1 MAITRAQ
8 QVRQMLK
15 EGTKKP
21 AMQGGGPNYLG
32 KQPEVTV
39 PRRWKSSPD
48 HPDTELAYITE
59 PEKKV
64 LIALNMHGGLEDGKP
79 NKGPK
84 GVISLQGDLGGYD
97 ASPGGKDA
105 PSGGGGNEIDDNR
118 QQYSATQTQTGV
130 VKGGGKKTTTKPGE
144 ATEFRDKKV
153 TTADVKKAKARYN
166 KQFFDRGIMPPLG
179 SRPVDFK
186 TRLAQKRNQGI
197 LNFINRNIGKD
208 LYRSGFLGPD
218 FSTRFLGGGVPTTGS
233 LFAELQASY
242 NPDLLENEINLFDE
256 DSIREIA
263 SVLSKTK
270 TGITGV
276 QASALENLRKNI
288 KNREEL
294 KEQGMTQERFEE
306 LYPPPKPAPDKD
318 SDPCLGP
325 NPPAYCFTRN
335 QDPTP
340 TTPVVDPIMFRFL
353 NRGGM
358 VEDAPV
364 GTGIM
369 DLEAARQMMFLG
381 GIAKGIKKG
390 LKSVTRAAKK
400 VFKSPFGKAAL
411 LAAPFVMGGGAGSF
425 FGKGSLNPFLRKVA
439 GDTAFSGLGEALSKI
454 GLVNKSGGLTAGGI
468 GSLFGITSL
477 LAALQKPKEDENFD
491 LESYYEKEGLSD
503 FLANLGQRNRF
514 LAEGGRI
521 GLQEGG
527 GIEQRLEQLGGD
539 VTSAEQ
545 TLQEITQR
553 LESAESNLGS
563 GGGIS
568 GIGGI
573 ANISEAAIQ
582 PNMSRVP
589 EGPVNAN
596 RPLLE
601 SLAPPTGTLEQPK
614 AVQPA
619 KFSSVEDAFADAQKN
634 AQEARA
640 GGFLGR
646 VVLPGEMSFE
656 DFSKN
661 LNIFGQPMQ
670 LPASGG
676 LGGKMGTPI
685 QRAVGLAKGG
695 KAEPV
700 AKKTMPLLDLD
711 GQEMDFRAEGGFVP
725 IGRMEK
731 ADDVPA
737 RLSKNEF
744 VFTADAV
751 RNAGDGDIDK
761 GAEVMYN
768 MMKNLEAGGEVSEE
782 SQGLDGARK
791 MFQTA
796 QRLEGV
802 M

>member
-8 QVRQMLK
+8 QAKQMLR
-15 EGTKKP
+15 EGGRIGLFKGAQADTKQGKSMSP
-21 AMQGGGPNYLG
+21 GTSAGGGSRFSGGDDRREQVSVARTQGKKTPTAQEVRNIVSEGPDDRGNVLQNRNQRNIVQYSKDLKAIDENKNLSTLQKFNAKRRLKNKQFINRKFTEKAQGIADYYGLSVEQVADLLDAYDRDLDEFDLSTFRGIVDAGAPPSIRSTDPNFLEAEMLDYSKRMSKIDPTTG
-32 KQPEVTV
+32 KRIPLSVAELFSTTD
-39 PRRWKSSPD
+39 PTTRINLPSP
-48 HPDTELAYITE
+48 L
-59 PEKKV
+59 
-64 LIALNMHGGLEDGKP
+64 LNK
-79 NKGPK
+79 
-84 GVISLQGDLGGYD
+84 LQGDPSFSNLVSGLNRLKTLDTISQLPDVKQSDIDNYFNLTMGRGGIDPITGKEVD
-97 ASPGGKDA
+97 ALFTRPPGGDR
-105 PSGGGGNEIDDNR
+105 SNE
-118 QQYSATQTQTGV
+118 
-130 VKGGGKKTTTKPGE
+130 
-144 ATEFRDKKV
+144 
-153 TTADVKKAKARYN
+153 
-166 KQFFDRGIMPPLG
+166 
-179 SRPVDFK
+179 
-186 TRLAQKRNQGI
+186 
-197 LNFINRNIGKD
+197 
-208 LYRSGFLGPD
+208 
-218 FSTRFLGGGVPTTGS
+218 
-233 LFAELQASY
+233 
-242 NPDLLENEINLFDE
+242 
-256 DSIREIA
+256 
-263 SVLSKTK
+263 
-270 TGITGV
+270 
-276 QASALENLRKNI
+276 
-288 KNREEL
+288 
-294 KEQGMTQERFEE
+294 
-306 LYPPPKPAPDKD
+306 

-325 NPPAYCFTRN
+325 NPPAYCAIRN
-335 QDPTP
+335 QPKTPETPPVDPT
-340 TTPVVDPIMFRFL
+340 MFRFM

-358 VEDAPV
+358 VEDAPM

-573 ANISEAAIQ
+573 ANINEAAIQ

-601 SLAPPTGTLEQPK
+601 S
-614 AVQPA
+614 
-619 KFSSVEDAFADAQKN
+619 FC
-634 AQEARA
+634 
-640 GGFLGR
+640 
-646 VVLPGEMSFE
+646 
-656 DFSKN
+656 
-661 LNIFGQPMQ
+661 
-670 LPASGG
+670 
-676 LGGKMGTPI
+676 
-685 QRAVGLAKGG
+685 
-695 KAEPV
+695 
-700 AKKTMPLLDLD
+700 
-711 GQEMDFRAEGGFVP
+711 
-725 IGRMEK
+725 
-731 ADDVPA
+731 
-737 RLSKNEF
+737 
-744 VFTADAV
+744 
-751 RNAGDGDIDK
+751 
-761 GAEVMYN
+761 
-768 MMKNLEAGGEVSEE
+768 
-782 SQGLDGARK
+782 
-791 MFQTA
+791 
-796 QRLEGV
+796 
-802 M
+802 

>member
-8 QVRQMLK
+8 QARQMLK

-84 GVISLQGDLGGYD
+84 GVISLQGDMGSIGGG
-97 ASPGGKDA
+97 SGGKSGGSGGK
-105 PSGGGGNEIDDNR
+105 SGGGGNDDDRANLR
-118 QQYSATQTQTGV
+118 EQASVASTL
-130 VKGGGKKTTTKPGE
+130 GKKTPTMKE
-144 ATEFRDKKV
+144 VREIV
-153 TTADVKKAKARYN
+153 
-166 KQFFDRGIMPPLG
+166 DRGPDDRGNFL
-179 SRPVDFK
+179 
-186 TRLAQKRNQGI
+186 QNRNQRNI
-197 LNFINRNIGKD
+197 VKYNQDLKKIEQNKNLNFIERFNAKKRLKNKRFLDNRFTQKAQGIADYYGLSVDQLKD
-208 LYRSGFLGPD
+208 LLDAYDREDFDLSDFRSIVDAGAPPSIISSDPNFLRAQELALSKGMAKGNKLSTGAL
-218 FSTRFLGGGVPTTGS
+218 FSTNDPTTRIDLPGVLGKLQGDPNFSNLLSGLNRLKS
-233 LFAELQASY
+233 L
-242 NPDLLENEINLFDE
+242 DK
-256 DSIREIA
+256 IA
-263 SVLSKTK
+263 SIPGGPTQKDVDNYFNLTMGKGGIDPL
-270 TGITGV
+270 TGDPV
-276 QASALENLRKNI
+276 KALFTPRDDD
-288 KNREEL
+288 
-294 KEQGMTQERFEE
+294 G
-306 LYPPPKPAPDKD
+306 P

-325 NPPAYCFTRN
+325 NPPAYCFTG
-335 QDPTP
+335 QEEQTPATPAVDPT
-340 TTPVVDPIMFRFL
+340 MFRFL

-364 GTGIM
+364 GAGIM

-390 LKSVTRAAKK
+390 LKGVTRAAKK

-514 LAEGGRI
+514 LAEGG
-521 GLQEGG
+521 
-527 GIEQRLEQLGGD
+527 
-539 VTSAEQ
+539 
-545 TLQEITQR
+545 
-553 LESAESNLGS
+553 
-563 GGGIS
+563 
-568 GIGGI
+568 
-573 ANISEAAIQ
+573 
-582 PNMSRVP
+582 
-589 EGPVNAN
+589 
-596 RPLLE
+596 
-601 SLAPPTGTLEQPK
+601 
-614 AVQPA
+614 
-619 KFSSVEDAFADAQKN
+619 
-634 AQEARA
+634 
-640 GGFLGR
+640 
-646 VVLPGEMSFE
+646 
-656 DFSKN
+656 
-661 LNIFGQPMQ
+661 
-670 LPASGG
+670 
-676 LGGKMGTPI
+676 
-685 QRAVGLAKGG
+685 

-744 VFTADAV
+744 VFTAEAV
-751 RNAGDGDIDK
+751 RNAGDGDVDK

-768 MMKNLEAGGEVSEE
+768 TMKNLEAGGTMSEE
-782 SQGLDGARK
+782 SQGQDGARE

>member
-8 QVRQMLK
+8 QARQMLK

-84 GVISLQGDLGGYD
+84 GVISLQGDMGSIGGG
-97 ASPGGKDA
+97 SGGKSGGSDGK
-105 PSGGGGNEIDDNR
+105 SGGGGNDDDRANLR
-118 QQYSATQTQTGV
+118 EQASVASTL
-130 VKGGGKKTTTKPGE
+130 GKKTPTMKE
-144 ATEFRDKKV
+144 VREIV
-153 TTADVKKAKARYN
+153 
-166 KQFFDRGIMPPLG
+166 DRGPDDRGNFL
-179 SRPVDFK
+179 
-186 TRLAQKRNQGI
+186 QNRNQRNI
-197 LNFINRNIGKD
+197 VKYNQDLRKIEQNKNLNFIEKFNAKKRLKNKRFLDNRFTQKAQGIADYYGLSVGQLED
-208 LYRSGFLGPD
+208 LLDAYDREDFDLSDFRSIVDAGAPPSIISSDPNFLRAQELALSKGMAKGNKLSTGAL
-218 FSTRFLGGGVPTTGS
+218 FSTTDPTTRIDLPSPLLQKLQGDPNFSNLLSGLNRLKS
-233 LFAELQASY
+233 L
-242 NPDLLENEINLFDE
+242 DK
-256 DSIREIA
+256 IA
-263 SVLSKTK
+263 SIPGGPTQKDVDNYFNLTMGKGGIDPL
-270 TGITGV
+270 TGDPV
-276 QASALENLRKNI
+276 KALFTPRDDD
-288 KNREEL
+288 
-294 KEQGMTQERFEE
+294 G
-306 LYPPPKPAPDKD
+306 P

-325 NPPAYCFTRN
+325 NPPAYCFTG
-335 QDPTP
+335 QTGQEEQTP
-340 TTPVVDPIMFRFL
+340 TTPAVDPTMFRFL

-390 LKSVTRAAKK
+390 LKGVTRAAKK

-411 LAAPFVMGGGAGSF
+411 LAAPFVMGGGG
-425 FGKGSLNPFLRKVA
+425 GGLL
-439 GDTAFSGLGEALSKI
+439 SGLKGKLL
-454 GLVNKSGGLTAGGI
+454 GLRGVEEFGGKAGLLKDLGLIKGGFGDFGGLTAGGI

-477 LAALQKPKEDENFD
+477 LAALQKPKEDENFN

-514 LAEGGRI
+514 LAE
-521 GLQEGG
+521 
-527 GIEQRLEQLGGD
+527 
-539 VTSAEQ
+539 
-545 TLQEITQR
+545 
-553 LESAESNLGS
+553 
-563 GGGIS
+563 
-568 GIGGI
+568 
-573 ANISEAAIQ
+573 
-582 PNMSRVP
+582 
-589 EGPVNAN
+589 
-596 RPLLE
+596 
-601 SLAPPTGTLEQPK
+601 
-614 AVQPA
+614 
-619 KFSSVEDAFADAQKN
+619 
-634 AQEARA
+634 
-640 GGFLGR
+640 
-646 VVLPGEMSFE
+646 
-656 DFSKN
+656 
-661 LNIFGQPMQ
+661 
-670 LPASGG
+670 
-676 LGGKMGTPI
+676 
-685 QRAVGLAKGG
+685 GG

-744 VFTADAV
+744 VFTAEAV
-751 RNAGDGDIDK
+751 RNAGDGDVDK

-768 MMKNLEAGGEVSEE
+768 TMKNLEAGGTMSEE
-782 SQGLDGARK
+782 SQGQDGARE